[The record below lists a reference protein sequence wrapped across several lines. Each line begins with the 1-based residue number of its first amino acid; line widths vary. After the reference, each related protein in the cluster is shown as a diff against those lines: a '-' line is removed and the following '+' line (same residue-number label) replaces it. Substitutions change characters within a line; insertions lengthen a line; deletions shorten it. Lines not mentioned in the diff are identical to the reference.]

1 MFGIGMPELIV
12 ILVVALIVFGPKQ
25 LPDLA
30 KTMGQAMREF
40 KKATSDFRR
49 TIEVESDMGD
59 VRKEFDKINLNV
71 KETIE
76 IKPKSEPEKTS
87 DMPSAS
93 ETPQPVEKGNL
104 A

>member
-30 KTMGQAMREF
+30 KTMGHAMKEF

-49 TIEVESDMGD
+49 TIEVDTDMAS
-59 VRKEFDKINLNV
+59 VKKEFEKLNDGV

-76 IKPKSEPEKTS
+76 IKAKQESEKQSEPPPAPKES
-87 DMPSAS
+87 DP
-93 ETPQPVEKGNL
+93 KGH
-104 A
+104 AA

>member
-25 LPDLA
+25 LPELA

-49 TIEVESDMGD
+49 TIEVESDMAD
-59 VRKEFDKINLNV
+59 VKKEFDKLNKDV

-76 IKPKSEPEKTS
+76 IKSKPEPEKQSEPLSAPTES
-87 DMPSAS
+87 DP
-93 ETPQPVEKGNL
+93 KGHT